1 MEKHITTLQNPTEY
15 IEQLEAKCKS
25 QEEKITML
33 ENKMDW
39 LMEQI
44 RLSQHKQ
51 FGPSSEKTTFEDQ
64 MSLVFNETEGFQ
76 REGLAEPTL
85 EEVTYK
91 RKKSVGHKEEVLKD
105 LPIETIV
112 YEIPES
118 EEVCPDCGEVRHVM
132 GKEIRKELKIVPVQV
147 SVVEHVQ
154 LIYSCRGCERNGES
168 VSIVKSTLPHPVI
181 KGSIASSSTVAH
193 IMTQKFV
200 LGTPIYRQEQDY
212 KRNGIDLSRQ
222 TMSNWVNRCALDW
235 LEPLFD
241 VLKEELLER
250 EVLCADE
257 TTLQVLREPGKKA
270 TTKSYMWLYRTG
282 NDGTNQPI
290 VLYEYQPNRSLQHP
304 KSFLKGYKG
313 YLHTD
318 GYEVY
323 HKLPATITICG
334 CLAHARRKFEE
345 ALKSIPKEQ
354 HIGSQA
360 LVGKNYCDKLFKIES
375 ELKDLSSEERHDKR
389 HEQAKPVWE
398 AYLAWLKTINALP
411 KSALGQAV
419 NYSLNQ
425 WPYLQNYLLDGR
437 CEISNNRAERSIKP
451 FVIGRKNFLFANTPR
466 GAKASAITYSIIE
479 TAKENELNPFEY
491 LKYLFEQLP
500 NIDFKQNSTL
510 LKKYLPWAELPKKCY
525 SKSKK

>member
-1 MEKHITTLQNPTEY
+1 MKKHTTPYQNQIEY
-15 IEQLEAKCKS
+15 IQQLEEKCKA
-25 QEEKITML
+25 QEEKIASL
-33 ENKMDW
+33 EHKMDW

-64 MSLVFNETEGFQ
+64 MSLVFNESEGFQ
-76 REGLAEPTL
+76 RDALAEPII

-91 RKKSVGHKEEVLKD
+91 RKKSVGHKEEILKD
-105 LPIETIV
+105 LPTETII
-112 YEIPES
+112 YEIPEA
-118 EEVCPDCGEVRHVM
+118 EETCPDCGEVRHVM
-132 GKEIRKELKIVPVQV
+132 GKEVRKELKVIPAQI

-154 LIYSCRGCERNGES
+154 LIYSCRGCEHDSES
-168 VSIVKSTLPHPVI
+168 VSIVKSKLPHPVI
-181 KGSIASSSTVAH
+181 KGSIASPSIVAH

-200 LGTPIYRQEQDY
+200 QGTPIYRQEQDY
-212 KRNGIDLSRQ
+212 NRNGIELSRQ

-235 LEPLFD
+235 LEPLFE
-241 VLKEELLER
+241 VLKEELLGR
-250 EVLCADE
+250 DVLCADE

-270 TTKSYMWLYRTG
+270 TSKSYMWLYRTG
-282 NDGTNQPI
+282 NDEEDRPI

-304 KSFLKGYKG
+304 LKFLRGFKG

-323 HKLPATITICG
+323 HKLPSNIIVCG

-345 ALKSIPKEQ
+345 ALKAIPKEQ

-360 LVGKNYCDKLFKIES
+360 LIGKNYCDKLFRIES
-375 ELKDLSSEERHDKR
+375 ELKDLSAAERHDKR
-389 HEQAKPVWE
+389 HELAKPVWE
-398 AYLAWLKTINALP
+398 AYLSWLKTVGALP
-411 KSALGQAV
+411 KSALGQAIK
-419 NYSLNQ
+419 YSLNQ
-425 WPYLQNYLLDGR
+425 WSYLQNYLLDGR

-479 TAKENELNPFEY
+479 TAKENKLNPFEY

-500 NIDFKQNSTL
+500 NIDFKQEPKL
-510 LKKYLPWAELPKKCY
+510 LKKYLPWAELPNECY